1 MTSKTLFYNKN
12 SQWLFILF
20 QKKKFIGDMLN
31 EVHMIRLV
39 SARLENIVEKGENA
53 GYQYFSPFPT
63 MYSLQLL
70 LRSAARSKVQII
82 WQC

>member
-1 MTSKTLFYNKN
+1 
-12 SQWLFILF
+12 
-20 QKKKFIGDMLN
+20 MLS

-63 MYSLQLL
+63 IYSLQLL
-70 LRSAARSKVQII
+70 LRSAARPKVQII
-82 WQC
+82 